1 MVAHMDTST
10 TTNATNIKKPDLLKS
25 LTKPVTKLVVQL
37 DKEVLTGWAQHLP
50 QYDNTTT
57 VLKPGC
63 YRDDTGSRICS
74 YLLAHLGP
82 EGVHVGETY
91 IGVILLGISLA
102 MLCGCLIGM
111 VKTLNSLLGEKV

>member
-10 TTNATNIKKPDLLKS
+10 TTNATSIKKPDLLKS

-63 YRDDTGSRICS
+63 HRDDTGSRICS

-82 EGVHVGETY
+82 EGGHVVWLPHWHGQDTQLSAGGE
-91 IGVILLGISLA
+91 
-102 MLCGCLIGM
+102 
-111 VKTLNSLLGEKV
+111 GEECDREHHQR